1 MSSRARVF
9 APLLFAASV
18 VAPVAADQAPATAPA
33 ATPAAAPARSIAP
46 RIDRLVD
53 RVWIV
58 EQSSGTPPT
67 GALYVFLS
75 DNTLAVSSA
84 SRTPYVGTWAEDVN
98 GLVITERNVTSK
110 VEVLELT
117 ASALRLRIAPP
128 KGAAIEVGF
137 VPAVKP
143 PEPPPQP
150 VMPTAAAPPPVPVGI
165 PYQCGADRIRVA
177 MDEGKVY
184 VVWADGTSTVLRE
197 TGGADATPTRRIY
210 SDGQVRL
217 IEDTSESFTRILFA
231 RAGFR
236 PRPCTSAR

>member
-1 MSSRARVF
+1 MPSLTRALVPWF
-9 APLLFAASV
+9 VAASV
-18 VAPVAADQAPATAPA
+18 VAPLAAGQAPAQAPA
-33 ATPAAAPARSIAP
+33 AAARSAAIAP

-58 EQSSGTPPT
+58 DASTGTPPK

-84 SRTPYVGTWAEDVN
+84 ARTPWVGTWAEDVN
-98 GLVITERNVTSK
+98 GLVVTERNVTSK

-117 ASALRLRIAPP
+117 AETLRLRIMPP
-128 KGAAIEVGF
+128 KGAANEVTL
-137 VPAVKP
+137 VAAVKP
-143 PEPPPQP
+143 PPPPPQP
-150 VMPTAAAPPPVPVGI
+150 VMPTTAAAPAAPVPMGI

-184 VVWADGTSTVLRE
+184 VVWNDGTSTVLRE
-197 TGGADATPTRRIY
+197 TGGADASPTRRIY

-217 IEDTSESFTRILFA
+217 IEDTSESFTRIMFA